1 MAGIFFSCKMGD
13 FLLMDDE
20 KYKLFLKEKQIKYK
34 TIGMIVR
41 SKIIFSKLC
50 NKLYTF
56 QIRAGTW

>member
-1 MAGIFFSCKMGD
+1 MGD